1 MKKRLLTTTLLFC
14 VLFSGCGNSGDIS
27 PTIEDNTDVWEN
39 DTEYEATDADYEE
52 DTYEEPE
59 EVVLETYPFTK
70 LRPFSEERAWV
81 NFNKDGNIYTGI
93 IDTNGK
99 LLYQAAGEFFYVS
112 SFDGGTAFY
121 RETPE
126 ETSPC
131 GIIDLDG
138 NVLFDSQI
146 TPNGGYLILGYGE
159 GHFFAVQHIQNFDTN
174 EWRYGTID
182 KNGNILN
189 EMTTDAGEE
198 KPERDLV
205 TYNLGQWI
213 GDKALCSV
221 IKYIGENYIAFPRG
235 LYNIST
241 GTFSLFEISSAT
253 CHYDYVEAVGDF
265 QDGYVGVAIRNVL
278 SSSRPICV
286 AINKNYSGISDIDRR
301 IRGNKESIYSEG
313 LVWMNGGGILD
324 DLPNTGYYDKDWN
337 LIIPLDQYNE
347 NGIKGGPFRNGYAA
361 VRMTGA
367 DDEMYVS
374 VIGKD
379 GKFAYSPIKI
389 SSIVDDIGN
398 SVDLNLNDSS
408 SGYIQVTSGEGK
420 KIVAPDGTV
429 YTPGVDDLSMLEGL
443 SFGSISEGFVIMG
456 SEGDDSDITPY
467 YVSLDTNTIIDSVK
481 VTSADTD
488 IVEDGSWSDETS
500 EDSSYIIP
508 DSYDITGKWKSV
520 GESGF
525 GQAQPG
531 AIVVFDG
538 NNCNFYSPNDTYAFY
553 KEDDR
558 YVLDVTSVLGESLS
572 QTVNIIDDDNIEI
585 AGASLRR
592 IE

>member
-1 MKKRLLTTTLLFC
+1 MKKKLLIATLLLS
-14 VLFSGCGNSGDIS
+14 VLLGGCGNSGDSS
-27 PTIEDNTDVWEN
+27 PAVIDNTNTWED
-39 DTEYEATDADYEE
+39 DTEYEETDTDYEE

-81 NFNKDGNIYTGI
+81 NFNKDGNVYTGI

-146 TPNGGYLILGYGE
+146 TPDGGYLILGYGE

-182 KNGNILN
+182 KYGVTLN
-189 EMTTDAGEE
+189 EMQPDTDGVITNRYTSWPA
-198 KPERDLV
+198 
-205 TYNLGQWI
+205 WI
-213 GDKALCSV
+213 GQEEYCSV
-221 IKYIGENYIAFPRG
+221 IKYIGEDNIAFPVG
-235 LYNIST
+235 LYNVST
-241 GTFSLFEISSAT
+241 AHFSSFFPAEDSYKYKSAI
-253 CHYDYVEAVGDF
+253 AIGDF
-265 QDGYVGVAIRNVL
+265 QDGYTIVTIDKVAAGFHSFGITKDYQG
-278 SSSRPICV
+278 PQD
-286 AINKNYSGISDIDRR
+286 AIEIDDSVHIGYYSL
-301 IRGNKESIYSEG
+301 YSEG
-313 LVWMNGGGILD
+313 LVWVSSSTWHSIEA
-324 DLPNTGYYDKDWN
+324 GYYDKDWRC
-337 LIIPLDQYNE
+337 IVPMEQYDDDDDTIL
-347 NGIKGGPFRNGYAA
+347 GRPFKGGYAG
-361 VRMTGA
+361 VTMKGA
-367 DDEMYVS
+367 DGERYATIVDKS
-374 VIGKD
+374 GNL
-379 GKFAYSPIKI
+379 AYDPIKI
-389 SSIVDDIGN
+389 DDLADFN
-398 SVDLNLNDSS
+398 SS
-408 SGYIQVTSGEGK
+408 SNGYFEVIIDGEK
-420 KIVAPDGTV
+420 KIIGLDGAI
-429 YTPGVDDLSMLEGL
+429 YTLGVDDLSMLEGL
-443 SFGSISEGFVIMG
+443 SFGSVSEGFIIMG

-467 YVSLDTNTIIDSVK
+467 YVSLDTNVIIDSVK

-488 IVEDGSWSDETS
+488 VIEDGSWSDETS
-500 EDSSYIIP
+500 ENSSYIIP

-558 YVLDVTSVLGESLS
+558 YVLDITSVLGESLS
-572 QTVNIIDDDNIEI
+572 QSVNIIDDNNIKI

-592 IE
+592 IEE